1 MCNFLLL
8 EIIANELSPSFLVLA
23 KENPFSSLENDSN
36 KSCDHFSFLDEVS
49 TLSSDHECSI
59 RSYTFDLC
67 VNGNDLVVPLYGDN
81 NVYWFELQ

>member
-1 MCNFLLL
+1 MRNFLLL
-8 EIIANELSPSFLVLA
+8 EIIANELSPSSLLLA
-23 KENPFSSLENDSN
+23 KENTFSSLENDSI
-36 KSCDHFSFLDEVS
+36 KSCDTFSFLDEVS

-67 VNGNDLVVPLYGDN
+67 VNRNDLVVPLYGDN